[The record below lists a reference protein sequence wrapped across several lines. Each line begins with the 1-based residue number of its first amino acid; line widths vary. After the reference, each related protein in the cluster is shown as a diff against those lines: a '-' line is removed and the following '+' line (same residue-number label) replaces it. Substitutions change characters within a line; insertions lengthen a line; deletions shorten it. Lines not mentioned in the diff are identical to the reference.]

1 MLREP
6 RGNTSALHC
15 KERDGVPEVFGG
27 KQAMNYKTYI
37 VSPEW
42 RSKHKGWLKR
52 AKYRC
57 AFLPF
62 LSLKKR
68 YNCHHMN
75 YENLGNEQ
83 LWVDVICVHPWVH
96 KWILHGILSG
106 FKRPSR
112 QKNYPNIAQ
121 RLAHAWCC
129 LPVLLRAVFVGLSV
143 VNVLRLL

>member
-1 MLREP
+1 
-6 RGNTSALHC
+6 
-15 KERDGVPEVFGG
+15 
-27 KQAMNYKTYI
+27 MNYKTYI

-52 AKYRC
+52 SKYRC

-75 YENLGNEQ
+75 YERLGDEQ
-83 LWVDVICVHPWVH
+83 LWVDVVCVHPWVH

-106 FKRPSR
+106 FKRPSK
-112 QKNYPNIAQ
+112 QKHYPNTAQ

-129 LPVLLRAVFVGLSV
+129 LPVLLRGVFVVLLV
-143 VNVLRLL
+143 VNIARLI